1 MTQAP
6 TSTSPKPDSVGA
18 TADGHA
24 RGALCFEPGIRTL
37 VRDVFTMTADRWSM
51 LVIRALGD
59 GPVRFTGL
67 MAAIEGI
74 SHRML
79 TRTLR
84 SLERDGLVSRT
95 SYPES
100 PPRVEYALTALGRT
114 LMSPV
119 EAFVRWTQAHEQE
132 ILDSRS
138 RFDG

>member
-1 MTQAP
+1 MEPMLADTAEKLDSAEIP
-6 TSTSPKPDSVGA
+6 TWQSGELCGA
-18 TADGHA
+18 VET
-24 RGALCFEPGIRTL
+24 RSL
-37 VRDVFTMTADRWSM
+37 VRDIFVMTSDRWSM
-51 LVIRALGD
+51 PVIRALSE

-67 MAAIEGI
+67 MADVEGV

-100 PPRVEYALTALGRT
+100 PPRVEYALTSLGET
-114 LMSPV
+114 FTEPIF
-119 EAFVRWTQAHEQE
+119 AFVSWAAKHQHEIE
-132 ILDSRS
+132 ASRA